1 MRRSNI
7 KSRLLIWHAND
18 LLDHST
24 INKGTMIG
32 SSSYGSID
40 DTISKLV
47 PLVESISE
55 HKHVKCVW
63 ELNSVKDIFLKFDK
77 RRLQ

>member
-1 MRRSNI
+1 
-7 KSRLLIWHAND
+7 
-18 LLDHST
+18 
-24 INKGTMIG
+24 MIG